1 MKNLSIA
8 CLIVVLTAA
17 LCMADV
23 KLEGEKTE
31 KTYGSAI
38 VAKVI
43 AVDNVYTFRCDV
55 KGWPAVIGSD
65 ITVRISGIAEPS
77 IVTEEGKPNRFFQI
91 QAKKF
96 ITEYLTGSKT
106 IDLKN
111 IRRGRDFSIIA
122 DVIADSN
129 SIADILIENG
139 LARRITP
146 AEIAKQQRNLKKT
159 LSLAENRQKE
169 KSQQP
174 NTIVYVASKNSKIF
188 HRSTCSAA
196 KRMTDKTKL
205 VFSSRQQASQSGRRP
220 CKTCKP

>member
-1 MKNLSIA
+1 MKNLSTA
-8 CLIVVLTAA
+8 SLIVILTAA
-17 LCMADV
+17 VCTADI

-31 KTYGSAI
+31 KTYGNAL

-65 ITVRISGIAEPS
+65 IQIRINGIAEPL
-77 IVTEEGKPNRFFQI
+77 IVAQEGKPNRFFQT

-96 ITEYLTGSKT
+96 LTEYLSDSKT

-139 LARRITP
+139 LARRITS
-146 AEIAKQQRNLKKT
+146 AEMAKQQRNLKTT
-159 LSLAENRQKE
+159 LSLTASQRRE
-169 KSQQP
+169 KSKQP
-174 NTIVYVASKNSKIF
+174 ITAVYIASKTSKVF
-188 HRSTCSAA
+188 HKATCSSAR
-196 KRMTDKTKL
+196 RMTDKTRL
-205 VFSSRQQASQSGRRP
+205 TFSGKQQAAQSGRRP
-220 CKTCKP
+220 CKICKP